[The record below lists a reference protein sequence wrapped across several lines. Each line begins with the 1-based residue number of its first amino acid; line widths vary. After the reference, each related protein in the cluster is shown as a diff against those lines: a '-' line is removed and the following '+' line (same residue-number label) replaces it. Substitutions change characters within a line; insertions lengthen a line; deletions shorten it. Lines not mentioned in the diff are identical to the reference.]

1 VSGAP
6 LFPVQSL
13 PPVARA
19 VFFCMQTRLV
29 RSLPWR
35 TDFLLADAQ
44 QDSRTCARQ
53 IFFLCG
59 VRSGV
64 HAESFFACSVWSLP
78 PAARA
83 DFLFFWLCMQTPLCC
98 PVNSRGAHAG
108 IFYLCCPVNSRGVH
122 AGIFFLFVLSGHLFS
137 AGRAQFFFGRSC
149 SARAPCM
156 RVRGANFS
164 VQSLPAAART
174 FFFQPHTTAL

>member
-122 AGIFFLFVLSGHLFS
+122 AGIFLFVLSGHLFS
-137 AGRAQFFFGRSC
+137 AGRAQFFLDAPAQP
-149 SARAPCM
+149 ARHACVSGAPIFLSS
-156 RVRGANFS
+156 RFQQLRAH
-164 VQSLPAAART
+164 
-174 FFFQPHTTAL
+174 FFQPHTTAL